1 MSLSKLGTNVHTSIN
16 EQTLEHITKLVKD
29 IVSFIWSMNIVPGP
43 IDGAR
48 LLYDIY
54 QTGKPVESI
63 KNYVRSKISAPGD
76 NWLKIESDMNSLGS
90 DAGQFKDALY
100 NELKLK
106 LGIN

>member
-1 MSLSKLGTNVHTSIN
+1 
-16 EQTLEHITKLVKD
+16 
-29 IVSFIWSMNIVPGP
+29 MNIVPGP